1 MEEMIVARFVLGDS
15 AAYGELYSTFRDVA
29 LRVAGRIVQSASDAE
44 DVVQMAFLKAWT
56 HRTSLRDHNAFR
68 PWLLRIVRNL
78 AYTLCNKRKRFTQE
92 APEAPEAHLV
102 ANESTPYQEVARS
115 REYTA
120 LHRAIH
126 TLSARQCQVITL
138 RVRHDLSFKE
148 IGAKLGCSDGA
159 ARVNYLYGVRN
170 LQAKMAA

>member
-1 MEEMIVARFVLGDS
+1 MEELIVARFVLGDRT
-15 AAYGELYSTFRDVA
+15 AYGALYREFQGVA
-29 LRVAGRIVQSASDAE
+29 LRVAGRILQSASDAE

-56 HRTSLRDHNAFR
+56 HRASLRDHNAFR

-78 AYTLCNKRKRFTQE
+78 AHTLCNKRRRFTQD
-92 APEAPEAHLV
+92 APETHQMV
-102 ANESTPYQEVARS
+102 HDSTPYQEVARS
-115 REYTA
+115 RERND
-120 LHRAIH
+120 LHQAIQ

-148 IGAKLGCSDGA
+148 IGAQLGCSDGA

-170 LQAKMAA
+170 LQEKMAA